1 MSTDAAYTKHQHVLS
16 GDHLFKEGDAGDT
29 AYVIRSGM
37 LEVYQDFDGE
47 RIVLGVIGPGE
58 IVGEMALLDDSPRMA
73 SVIARESTILLVIE
87 RDIFRKKID
96 ATDKTT
102 RHLLQKFISIIRE
115 QATAIGHQTVLL
127 RKSGKEF

>member
-73 SVIARESTILLVIE
+73 SVFARESTILLVIE